1 MGRGMSLLLLRK
13 RIIIEFGNF
22 VEQKFAVQLRQ
33 KLSFKVVVEVVV
45 QWSNNRYKTKFW
57 EFIGWV

>member
-1 MGRGMSLLLLRK
+1 LLLLRK